1 MKRPGRPHD
10 AQQGARA
17 RVRTWLDTSP
27 PVEIGATVALVAGET
42 RTLAEEG
49 SAARR

>member
-17 RVRTWLDTSP
+17 RVRTWVGTSP
-27 PVEIGATVALVAGET
+27 PVETGATVALVAGEV
-42 RTLAEEG
+42 RTLADEG
-49 SAARR
+49 SVLRR